1 MAHSSGILITDS
13 GRSSGA
19 PDGTALTYDLE
30 AADAAVR
37 KRSQLRLMLNDI
49 EAGRGP
55 RPGGRNFT
63 DIELDNALELDGVNL
78 NRPPAQP

>member
-1 MAHSSGILITDS
+1 MAHSSGIPITGS
-13 GRSSGA
+13 GRGSGA

-55 RPGGRNFT
+55 RPPSMSLSMSRNWLRFRT
-63 DIELDNALELDGVNL
+63 AASAAS
-78 NRPPAQP
+78 RS